1 MNLSATHERGIQNW
15 RSGCALCDSA
25 RYFVA
30 LRLRFEL
37 SGDRED
43 LDNGISASREAVA
56 FLPRGTPIVQ
66 EWRPTSASHCR
77 RGSTCRAAWR
87 ILMRLSR
94 LAAKHCL
101 LRLTD
106 IYDILADTGDTAQ
119 AVHMATRRI

>member
-56 FLPRGTPIVQ
+56 FLPRGHPYRAGMASNLGIALQARFNLSGGMEDLDEAIEAGREALSSTPN
-66 EWRPTSASHCR
+66 
-77 RGSTCRAAWR
+77 GY
-87 ILMRLSR
+87 L
-94 LAAKHCL
+94 
-101 LRLTD
+101 
-106 IYDILADTGDTAQ
+106 
-119 AVHMATRRI
+119 